1 VSNITQN
8 IRNFFIRVVAFFSIF
23 LKLFTDFIKKI
34 FGFFGSLTGLSPS
47 DYFLESD
54 DAQGTKR
61 NDEKQLVQKQA
72 IVKEQNKTFTAVSET
87 PSTNRRKK
95 AKVDDYFLNM
105 ARDVK
110 KG

>member
-1 VSNITQN
+1 VSNIIQN
-8 IRNFFIRVVAFFSIF
+8 IRNFLIRIVAFFSII

-34 FGFFGSLTGLSPS
+34 FGFFGSLTGFAPS
-47 DYFLESD
+47 NYFLESD

-61 NDEKQLVQKQA
+61 NNENQLVEKQP
-72 IVKEQNKTFTAVSET
+72 IVKEQNKTIPVISET
-87 PSTNRRKK
+87 PTTNRQRK